1 MLFCT
6 NQEHPF
12 PHQVPSPQEDS
23 APLIF
28 SVHGSS
34 CLKHWIPVLNL
45 NWCACVNKTSI
56 ILKGYFGAAVDNA
69 DDPERAFWVPRA
81 GLHPMRGQLPG
92 HTLLLSS
99 QNCTAKI
106 KLHFTPVHKTL
117 PPLQCTGK
125 LNFYIVRR
133 VCWLECSG
141 GKERGGGQDA
151 VTSVPHNTHTH
162 TAYNQHTD
170 NTQHI
175 YSTQTHTHRAQT
187 HNLQRTIT

>member
-12 PHQVPSPQEDS
+12 PHKVPSPQEDS

-92 HTLLLSS
+92 HTPLLSS
-99 QNCTAKI
+99 ALHCQDQTA
-106 KLHFTPVHKTL
+106 LYSCAQDPPTAAVHWQAQL
-117 PPLQCTGK
+117 LYCEESLLARVQWRQRE
-125 LNFYIVRR
+125 RR
-133 VCWLECSG
+133 WAGCGDFCPT
-141 GKERGGGQDA
+141 Q
-151 VTSVPHNTHTH
+151 HTHTH
-162 TAYNQHTD
+162 SIQSTYRQHTAHIQHTD
-170 NTQHI
+170 THTQSSNTQL
-175 YSTQTHTHRAQT
+175 TK
-187 HNLQRTIT
+187 TIT